1 MRPVQ
6 GSTGSIRAREAAMS
20 KTNAVHKAD
29 VKVGSTYAV
38 KVSGR
43 IVPVTILE
51 ANKQLVGYPKR
62 QVVMWVGEN
71 RQTGKHVSIRSAAK
85 LRYELV
91 QEFQRE
97 GPQLYRWV
105 RKDSP
110 IVFELIDARFPC
122 EVGGRTQRDVT
133 PDELAG
139 LCGEDAPEQCQE
151 FEDES
156 GRWRRV

>member
-1 MRPVQ
+1 M
-6 GSTGSIRAREAAMS
+6 TGRS
-20 KTNAVHKAD
+20 NAIHKAD

-62 QVVMWVGEN
+62 REVVMWVGEN

-97 GPQLYRWV
+97 GPQLYRF
-105 RKDSP
+105 RK
-110 IVFELIDARFPC
+110 
-122 EVGGRTQRDVT
+122 
-133 PDELAG
+133 LAYR
-139 LCGEDAPEQCQE
+139 LSA
-151 FEDES
+151 
-156 GRWRRV
+156 